1 MPDEV
6 WLKKYLY
13 VMRPLLSAYW
23 IEKSGQLPPMVFD
36 VMLNMAG
43 GEYPYIL
50 EPMQKLLQQKRN
62 GQERESVPRVAELD
76 RFIDLML
83 GKSYDGVKLQK
94 YVDWT
99 QINEVF
105 RKYVLTD

>member
-1 MPDEV
+1 
-6 WLKKYLY
+6 
-13 VMRPLLSAYW
+13 MRPLLSAYW

-36 VMLNMAG
+36 VMLNRAG
-43 GEYPYIL
+43 EEYPYIL

-62 GQERESVPRVAELD
+62 GQERESAPRVAELD

-94 YVDWT
+94 SVDWT

-105 RKYVLTD
+105 RKYVLTH